1 MNYTALCAEDGK
13 LILLLHPLANL
24 VTSISTLQMENFALI
39 FCVCLLSTFGKTI
52 SFLFFLT
59 AWLVRVFF
67 RKNNI
72 IDFLILSV
80 KSNP

>member
-1 MNYTALCAEDGK
+1 
-13 LILLLHPLANL
+13 
-24 VTSISTLQMENFALI
+24 MENFALI

-67 RKNNI
+67 GKNNI